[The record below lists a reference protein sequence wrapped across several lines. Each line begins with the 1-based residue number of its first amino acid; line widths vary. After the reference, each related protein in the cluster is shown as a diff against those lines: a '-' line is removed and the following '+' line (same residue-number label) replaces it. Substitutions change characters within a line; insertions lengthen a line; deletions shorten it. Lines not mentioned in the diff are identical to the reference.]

1 MHFLFIFPLY
11 ISLINVNTLK
21 KDASLLSSDRRKQGI
36 RNKRSF
42 AYNEVPHHRAFSM
55 WVDKKKAVAST
66 IACNCLSYFVKLITY
81 FSSLLLTEM
90 HLFVDYY
97 NLSKCDS

>member
-11 ISLINVNTLK
+11 ISLINVNSLK

-42 AYNEVPHHRAFSM
+42 AYTEVPHHRAFSM
-55 WVDKKKAVAST
+55 RVDKKGSCKHHS
-66 IACNCLSYFVKLITY
+66 LQLPFVFCKINN
-81 FSSLLLTEM
+81 
-90 HLFVDYY
+90 LF
-97 NLSKCDS
+97 

>member
-1 MHFLFIFPLY
+1 MHFLFIFHLY

-42 AYNEVPHHRAFSM
+42 AYTEVPQHRAFSM
-55 WVDKKKAVAST
+55 WGDKKGSCKHHS
-66 IACNCLSYFVKLITY
+66 LQLPFVFCKINN
-81 FSSLLLTEM
+81 
-90 HLFVDYY
+90 LF
-97 NLSKCDS
+97 

>member
-1 MHFLFIFPLY
+1 MHFLYIFPLY

-42 AYNEVPHHRAFSM
+42 AYTEVPHHRAFSM
-55 WVDKKKAVAST
+55 RVDKKRQLQAP
-66 IACNCLSYFVKLITY
+66 
-81 FSSLLLTEM
+81 
-90 HLFVDYY
+90 
-97 NLSKCDS
+97 

>member
-1 MHFLFIFPLY
+1 MHFLFIFHLY

-42 AYNEVPHHRAFSM
+42 AYTEVPHHRAFSM
-55 WVDKKKAVAST
+55 RGDKKGSCKHHSQQ
-66 IACNCLSYFVKLITY
+66 LPFVFYKIN
-81 FSSLLLTEM
+81 
-90 HLFVDYY
+90 
-97 NLSKCDS
+97 NLS

>member
-1 MHFLFIFPLY
+1 MHFLFIFHLY

-42 AYNEVPHHRAFSM
+42 AYTEVPNHRAFSM
-55 WVDKKKAVAST
+55 RVDKKRQLQAP
-66 IACNCLSYFVKLITY
+66 
-81 FSSLLLTEM
+81 
-90 HLFVDYY
+90 
-97 NLSKCDS
+97 